1 MIGKLKDILLKDIL
15 TTSLIIYCSG
25 WVLSILFYIIS
36 NFLEKFFK
44 VYSLY
49 RGTGGKI
56 LEFDHIA
63 IFGAALFPLMLLIA
77 LINITKEINR
87 LDRKQTE

>member
-1 MIGKLKDILLKDIL
+1 MIGKLKDILSKDIL

-49 RGTGGKI
+49 IGTSGNI
-56 LEFDHIA
+56 LEFKDIV
-63 IFGAALFPLMLLIA
+63 ILGATLFPLMLLIA
-77 LINITKEINR
+77 LINVTKAINR
-87 LDRKQTE
+87 LDRKQT

>member
-49 RGTGGKI
+49 IGTSGNI
-56 LEFDHIA
+56 LEFKDIV
-63 IFGAALFPLMLLIA
+63 IFGATLFPLMLLIA
-77 LINITKEINR
+77 LINVTKAINR
-87 LDRKQTE
+87 LDRKQTQ

>member
-49 RGTGGKI
+49 IGTSGNI
-56 LEFDHIA
+56 LEFKDIV
-63 IFGAALFPLMLLIA
+63 IFGATLFPLMLLIA
-77 LINITKEINR
+77 LINVTKAINR
-87 LDRKQTE
+87 LDRKQTG

>member
-49 RGTGGKI
+49 RGTSGNI
-56 LEFDHIA
+56 LEFRDIA
-63 IFGAALFPLMLLIA
+63 LFGATLFPLMLLIV
-77 LINITKEINR
+77 LINITKAINR
-87 LDRKQTE
+87 LDRKQTG

>member
-1 MIGKLKDILLKDIL
+1 MIGKLKDILSKDIL
-15 TTSLIIYCSG
+15 TTSLMIYCSG

-49 RGTGGKI
+49 RGLGDKI

-77 LINITKEINR
+77 LINITKAINR

>member
-49 RGTGGKI
+49 RGTGGKF

-77 LINITKEINR
+77 LINITKAINR